1 MGGKYTMKNII
12 ATLGLLLCGCGMMNA
27 QSTEEIDKMFPNA
40 VITRSNYDQVTADLK
55 SKPATEFPVNWYKK
69 YIETPA
75 KSIVDADK
83 KTTPVVSTA
92 NNPDKVDISAEMKVV
107 HQLCLAYAFSQDKKY
122 LDKAVE
128 YLKAWAAIN
137 VPVSKSN
144 IHEEAYNIAVEGYS
158 IIRKVIS
165 VSDREIIDGWVRKRA
180 ELFVKDNDLRVN
192 NWGTC
197 LLYQYYLFGTVL
209 EDATIINKYK
219 NSYPTWVKGNLYP
232 NGTTTD
238 LLGRDAFAYH
248 AYDLLFFARLCHLT
262 AMVEGYE
269 QADNLYTRDVNWGAS
284 IKNSVYFWQ
293 PFLMDTK
300 KYTHLEFVE
309 TEYAPDKNRSDYN
322 KPYNPSGTL
331 YVIDELYEV
340 DKDLKEVL
348 DQYKRN
354 PDASLKIGLS
364 YLRWYYSK

>member
-1 MGGKYTMKNII
+1 MKGENIMKNII
-12 ATLGLLLCGCGMMNA
+12 LIVGLLFCGYGMINA
-27 QSTEEIDKMFPNA
+27 QSAEEIDKMFPNV
-40 VITRSNYDQVTADLK
+40 VITRSNYDQVVADLK
-55 SKPATEFPVNWYKK
+55 SKPTTEFPVNWYKK

-75 KSIVDADK
+75 KSIVDNNK
-83 KTTPVVSTA
+83 KTTPVVSTS
-92 NNPDKVDISAEMKVV
+92 NNPNSVDISSEMKAI

-137 VPVSKSN
+137 IAVSKSN
-144 IHEEAYNIAVEGYS
+144 IHEEAYNSAVEGYS
-158 IIRKVIS
+158 MIRKVIN
-165 VSDREIIDGWVRKRA
+165 VSDREIIDGWVRKRVDV
-180 ELFVKDNDLRVN
+180 FVKDNDLRVN

-209 EDATIINKYK
+209 EDATIVNKYK
-219 NSYPTWVKGNLYP
+219 NSYSTWVKGNLYP

-262 AMVEGYE
+262 AMTEGYQ
-269 QADNLYTRDVNWGAS
+269 QANDLYTRDVNWGAS
-284 IKNSVYFWQ
+284 IKNCVNFWK
-293 PFLMDTK
+293 PFLTDTK

-322 KPYNPSGTL
+322 KPYSPSGTL

-340 DKDLKEVL
+340 DKDLKGIL

-354 PDASLKIGLS
+354 PDASLKLGLS
-364 YLRWYYSK
+364 HLRWYYAK